1 MVSWEGWISD
11 TEMFRLQISAPRRSR
26 RGASLRVPPR
36 GAGTIPGEE
45 SGDAPSPASF
55 PGEEVPDLQ
64 GCFYLEFLKLISL
77 VSRGKKPD
85 G

>member
-1 MVSWEGWISD
+1 M
-11 TEMFRLQISAPRRSR
+11 
-26 RGASLRVPPR
+26 
-36 GAGTIPGEE
+36 IPGEE

-55 PGEEVPDLQ
+55 PGDKVPGLL

-85 G
+85 S